1 MMTAL
6 FSCRGDSMNKLLI
19 AMALVLSGSAHA
31 IDLSEDGSFKLTGFY
46 NITGAKVLSGS
57 AMGSSTPWMYQQW
70 NCPCTMQTWEYAGVY
85 EKNQGWTFDQETL
98 LGVQLKKEFSS
109 TLAATAQLVMRSN
122 NPNQGSR
129 PTLDWAY
136 LTWQPSADSAW
147 TFQAGKFRIP
157 LYYYS
162 DYLYIGYAYPWV
174 RPAPDVY
181 GWPIYAYKGA
191 NASYRTQL
199 GASDWAATFHAWS
212 GGYTQHDDAYDTLI
226 YYTTPTHESWKRI
239 LGASVTANNGVF
251 DVRAMYMR
259 YKDTLWQDGPAGSRV
274 TLIDNQS
281 TKIMGL
287 SVNMDYKN
295 WLVKTEVD
303 RYEQVDPSK
312 GLNGIYKYAL
322 FGVGYQWGAF
332 TPMFTMSRYRTV
344 MEPIEGRNSRYLS
357 LRWDVRRN
365 MALKAQYD
373 VTKDKS
379 HYSYPFFGDSKLLSL
394 SLQGIF

>member
-1 MMTAL
+1 MKKILLAMILAL
-6 FSCRGDSMNKLLI
+6 LAAGG
-19 AMALVLSGSAHA
+19 ASAV
-31 IDLSEDGSFKLTGFY
+31 DLSADGSFKLTGFY

-57 AMGSSTPWMYQQW
+57 ARGSSAPWMYQQW
-70 NCPCTMQTWEYAGVY
+70 HCPCTIQTWEYAAVY
-85 EKNQGWTFDQETL
+85 EKDQGFTFDQESL
-98 LGVQLKKEFSS
+98 VGLQLKKEFTP
-109 TLAATAQLVMRSN
+109 TLAATAQLLMRAH
-122 NPNQGSR
+122 NPNNGSR
-129 PTLDWAY
+129 PTVDWAY

-181 GWPIYAYKGA
+181 GWPIYSYHGA

-199 GASDWAATFHAWS
+199 GGSDWAATFHAWT
-212 GGYTQHDDAYDTLI
+212 GGYTQKDDAYDTLI
-226 YYTTPTHESWKRI
+226 YYTTPTHESWKNI

-259 YKDTLWQDGPAGSRV
+259 YKDTLWQDGPGGARV
-274 TLIDNQS
+274 TLIDRQP
-281 TKIMGL
+281 TKIMGV

-303 RYEQVDPSK
+303 RYEQVDPGK

-322 FGVGYQWGAF
+322 FGVGYQYGAW
-332 TPMFTMSRYRTV
+332 TPMLTMSRYRTV

-379 HYSYPFFGDSKLLSL
+379 HYSYPFFGDSTLLSL